1 MPPTHVL
8 ITGASIAG
16 PSLAFW
22 LHRAG
27 IRATIVERAPA
38 FRSGGQNIDVR
49 GAAREVL
56 RRAGLEDAVAAATTG
71 ERGTRFVCADDSS
84 LAEFPVTG
92 SETDGPTAG
101 MEVLRGDLARILL
114 DAVQADVEIVH
125 GDRVAAMHED
135 ADGVAVEFEHG
146 APRRFDLV
154 VAADGLRSSTRALAF
169 DDVRIRS
176 LGLDMS
182 YLTVPRTAADD
193 DWWRWYP
200 AAGGGSANLRP
211 DRHGTMRALLT
222 ETTDDRGEHPAA
234 ERRGAS
240 TRSAAEQRAHLRR
253 RFAGAGW
260 ESERILAALDD
271 AGDLYFE
278 SIGQV
283 KAPRWSAG
291 RIALTGDAA
300 WCASPVSG
308 MGHEPRP
315 RRGVR
320 ARGGARFER
329 RPPGGVRGVRAP
341 DAALRRARAGPAS
354 RHPAARQPAQPPGPR
369 TAPHRAAGSRH
380 PAGPRRDRPPVRAAR
395 GRVRA
400 AGLPALAA
408 RRLTAAA
415 AGHRRHGNRS

>member
-1 MPPTHVL
+1 MEGKGAVPQKHVL
-8 ITGASIAG
+8 IAGASIAG

-27 IRATIVERAPA
+27 VRTTLVERAPA
-38 FRSGGQNIDVR
+38 FRTGGQNVDVR

-71 ERGTRFVCADDSS
+71 ERGTRFVAADGSS

-92 SETDGPTAG
+92 SETDGPTAD

-114 DAVQADVEIVH
+114 DAVEDRIEVLY
-125 GDRVAAMHED
+125 GDRITAHRED
-135 ADGVAVEFEHG
+135 GDGVAVELEHG
-146 APRRFDLV
+146 GTRRFDLV
-154 VAADGLRSSTRALAF
+154 VAADGLRSSTRALGF
-169 DDVRIRS
+169 DDVEIRS

-182 YLTVPRTAADD
+182 YLTVPRTAGDD

-200 AAGGGSANLRP
+200 VAGGGSANLRP

-222 ETTDDRGEHPAA
+222 ESTDDRDVHPAE

-240 TRSAAEQRAHLRR
+240 TRSADEQRARLRQ

-291 RIALTGDAA
+291 RMALTGDAA

-308 MGHEPRP
+308 MGTSL
-315 RRGVR
+315 GLV
-320 ARGGARFER
+320 GAY
-329 RPPGGVRGVRAP
+329 V
-341 DAALRRARAGPAS
+341 LAGELAS
-354 RHPAARQPAQPPGPR
+354 SDD
-369 TAPHRAAGSRH
+369 HRAAFAAYERRMRPYVERGQDLPPGTPQLANPRSR
-380 PAGPRRDRPPVRAAR
+380 PGLALLRTVLRAAGTPPVRAAI
-395 GRVRA
+395 GRLFAPPADEFALPDYPRLQRA
-400 AGLPALAA
+400 A
-408 RRLTAAA
+408 
-415 AGHRRHGNRS
+415 

>member
-49 GAAREVL
+49 GVAREVL

-71 ERGTRFVCADDSS
+71 ERGTRFVSADDSS

-176 LGLDMS
+176 LGLEMS

-283 KAPRWSAG
+283 KAPRWSSG

-308 MGHEPRP
+308 MGTSL
-315 RRGVR
+315 GLV
-320 ARGGARFER
+320 GAY
-329 RPPGGVRGVRAP
+329 V
-341 DAALRRARAGPAS
+341 LAGELAS
-354 RHPAARQPAQPPGPR
+354 SDD
-369 TAPHRAAGSRH
+369 HRAAFAAYERRMRPYVERGQDLPPGTPQLANPRSR
-380 PAGPRRDRPPVRAAR
+380 PGLALLRTVLRAAGTPPVRAAI
-395 GRVRA
+395 GRLFA
-400 AGLPALAA
+400 PPADEFALPDYP
-408 RRLTAAA
+408 RLQRVA
-415 AGHRRHGNRS
+415 